1 MRPILLGAP
10 TALLAACTVGPNYQ
24 RPAAP
29 VPPSYAEPHA
39 ADPASD
45 ASLASWW
52 SGFADPELDKLVNRA
67 VAQNLDVE
75 SAAARIREARAKE
88 RAAGAAAMP
97 QVDAQASASR
107 QRISENAIPVPPG
120 AGGTAGGGSFG
131 LPGSEF
137 DTFRVGFDASWE
149 IDLFGKT
156 RRSVEAAHAR
166 TGAAIWN
173 RRDAQVIAAAE
184 VADAYLAL
192 RTLQQQL
199 ATAGAEVARQQR
211 FVELVGARV
220 RGGLVTGEDLAQQQS
235 QLKAAEA
242 SIPPLKSQA
251 DAQIHALG
259 VLTGDTPETL
269 IAELS
274 ASAALPQPPAVPAG
288 LPSDL
293 LRRRPDI
300 RAAER
305 NLHAST
311 ADIGVATAD
320 LYPKFSLTAAPA
332 LVSTALASLLEWGSR
347 SYTASAAVDWPI
359 FNGGRTR
366 ANIEAAK
373 AVQQQ
378 ALIAYRKTVLT
389 ALKDVEDA
397 LGNIDNDRR
406 QVASLGDA
414 HANAARAEQIARE
427 RYQGGLVTYTDVL
440 QVQAS
445 RISLENQLAEA
456 HGKLDRET
464 VALFKALGGGWPELA
479 QEKLSKGAEP

>member
-1 MRPILLGAP
+1 MTRGA
-10 TALLAACTVGPNYQ
+10 ALLTLLVAGCTVGPNYE
-24 RPAAP
+24 RPSTA
-29 VPPSYAEPHA
+29 VLVSFAEPN
-39 ADPASD
+39 ASAQSSD
-45 ASLASWW
+45 TDLATWW
-52 SGFADPELDKLVNRA
+52 RSFGDPELDRLVDRA
-67 VAQNLDVE
+67 VAQNLDVV
-75 SAAARIREARAKE
+75 SAAARIREARARE
-88 RAAGAAAMP
+88 IVAGAAVSP

-120 AGGTAGGGSFG
+120 AGGAGTDGSFG

-137 DTFRVGFDASWE
+137 DTFRIGFDASWE

-156 RRSVEAAHAR
+156 RRSVEAARAR
-166 TGAAIWN
+166 TGAAMWD
-173 RRDAQVIAAAE
+173 RRDAQLIAAAE
-184 VADAYLAL
+184 TAYAYLTL
-192 RTLQQQL
+192 RTLQQRIESAQ
-199 ATAGAEVARQQR
+199 AEVARQQR
-211 FVELVGARV
+211 SVQLVAARV

-242 SIPPLKSQA
+242 AIPPLKA
-251 DAQIHALG
+251 EANAQIHALG
-259 VLTGDTPETL
+259 VLTGEAPEAL

-274 ASAALPQPPAVPAG
+274 APGALPEAPAVPAG

-300 RAAER
+300 RAAEQ
-305 NLHAST
+305 NLHAAT

-347 SYTASAAVDWPI
+347 SYSAGAALDWPI
-359 FNGGRTR
+359 ANGGRTR
-366 ANIEAAK
+366 ANIEASK

-378 ALIAYRKTVLT
+378 ALIGYRKSVLT

-406 QVASLGDA
+406 EAAGLEAARASA
-414 HANAARAEQIARE
+414 SRAEQIARD
-427 RYQGGLVTYTDVL
+427 RYQGGLATFSDVL
-440 QVQAS
+440 QAQAS
-445 RISLENQLAEA
+445 RISLEGQLTEA
-456 HGKLDRET
+456 RGKLDRDT

-479 QEKLSKGAEP
+479 QGGATS